1 LRKAFV
7 RISLVFITLGFV
19 CAACSPA
26 PPTDDSVTEPQAAL
40 PQLPAGTD
48 PASLDRRTLLLRA
61 WSVQMAQVEATM
73 TFKSDGTVEQQVM
86 LSPGVPQT
94 LSGHWELKNNDTQLV
109 ISYDAGQGLTWDILE
124 LSPEQLRLVAPPQ
137 PGTMIE
143 QKMTLIPLQ

>member
-1 LRKAFV
+1 MRKVFA
-7 RISLVFITLGFV
+7 RISLVFIILGFV
-19 CAACSPA
+19 GAACNSA
-26 PPTDDSVTEPQAAL
+26 PPIDDSVTEPQTDVIQ
-40 PQLPAGTD
+40 PPAGTD
-48 PASLDRRTLLLRA
+48 PASLDRRTLLVRT

-73 TFKSDGTVEQQVM
+73 TFRRDGTVEQQIM

-94 LSGHWELKNNDTQLV
+94 LSGRWELKNNDTQLV

-143 QKMTLIPLQ
+143 QNMTLIPLQ